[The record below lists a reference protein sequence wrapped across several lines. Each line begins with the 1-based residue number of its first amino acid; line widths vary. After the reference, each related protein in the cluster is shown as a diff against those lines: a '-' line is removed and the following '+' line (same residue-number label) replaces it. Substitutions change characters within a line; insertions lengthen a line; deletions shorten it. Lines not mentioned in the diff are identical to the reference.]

1 MLLRMMNPLLGSN
14 GSNGSFLQNL
24 EWRRAVKHFGSDPVD
39 TTLILKAMVNAPSSF
54 GLQPYRILC
63 IRNKDL
69 KKKLRVASYDQ
80 PQVTECHT
88 LFVLCARTDI
98 EARFDEYIKETNAKI
113 SRAAFLEYLE
123 EIPDRLS
130 WAKCQTHLALG
141 FGLAACA
148 EQQIASCPMDG
159 FHVSEV
165 RNILGLP
172 DHIVPCVYLSVG
184 SSTPQDCRWSRYR
197 FAISSLVEE
206 RN

>member
-1 MLLRMMNPLLGSN
+1 MNPPS
-14 GSNGSFLQNL
+14 GSFLQNL
-24 EWRRAVKHFGSDPVD
+24 EWRRAVKHFGTEPIDPTMIV
-39 TTLILKAMVNAPSSF
+39 KAMINAPSSF

-63 IRNKDL
+63 IRNKEL
-69 KKKLRVASYDQ
+69 KKKLRVASFDQ

-98 EARFDEYIKETNAKI
+98 ETRFEEYVKETNAKI

-123 EIPDRLS
+123 DIPDKTNWS
-130 WAKCQTHLALG
+130 KCQTYIALG

-172 DHIVPCVYLSVG
+172 PTLEPCAYLAVG
-184 SSTPQDCRWSRYR
+184 SSTNQDCRWPRYR
-197 FAISSLVEE
+197 FPLSSIMEE